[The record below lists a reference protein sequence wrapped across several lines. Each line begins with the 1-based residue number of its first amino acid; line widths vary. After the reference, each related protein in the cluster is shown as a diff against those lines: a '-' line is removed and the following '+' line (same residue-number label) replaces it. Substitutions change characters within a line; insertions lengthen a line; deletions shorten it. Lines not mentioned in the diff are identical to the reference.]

1 MHSRGHAV
9 RRVAFGA
16 TILDATGTQLS
27 AEEKAFFANAD
38 PFGFILFARN
48 IETPDQ
54 VHALTS
60 EMRDAVGRDAPILI
74 DQEGGRVQR
83 MRAPAWREWLPPVDH
98 VVAAGTDA
106 AEAMYLRSRIMAD
119 ELRAVGVDA
128 NCAPLVDVA
137 VDGTHEFL
145 MNRCYGH
152 DPDRVAEIGRA
163 VADGLLAGGVLPVVK
178 HMPGHGRATVDS
190 HFGLPETD
198 VSLDLLT
205 RTDFA
210 PFKALNDLPMGMTG
224 HVVYS
229 AMDARPATLSP
240 VVMGHIRDEIGF
252 DGLIMTDD
260 ITMKALDAPL
270 DEITRGALEAG
281 CDVVLLCNASLE
293 ERGLVADAA
302 GRMTDVAQRRAEKA
316 IAARRTPDE
325 VDIPALEAKLVAL
338 TA

>member
-9 RRVAFGA
+9 GRVAFGA
-16 TILDATGTQLS
+16 TILDATGTRLS
-27 AEEKAFFANAD
+27 PGEKAFFASAD

-54 VHALTS
+54 VRALTS
-60 EMRDAVGRDAPILI
+60 DMRDAVGRDAPILI

-83 MRAPAWREWLPPVDH
+83 MCAPVWRDWLPPLDH
-98 VVAAGTDA
+98 VEAAGA
-106 AEAMYLRSRIMAD
+106 AAVEAMYLRSRIIAD
-119 ELRAVGVDA
+119 ELRGVGVDA

-137 VDGTHEFL
+137 VDGTHAFL
-145 MNRCYGH
+145 MNRCYGR
-152 DPDRVAEIGRA
+152 DPEHVAEIGRA

-190 HFGLPETD
+190 HFGLPETG
-198 VSLDLLT
+198 VALEVLT
-205 RTDFA
+205 ETDFA

-229 AMDARPATLSP
+229 ALDARPATLSP
-240 VVMGHIRDEIGF
+240 VVMGHIRKEIGF

-270 DEITRGALEAG
+270 DQLAQDSLEAG

-293 ERGLVADAA
+293 DRRRVSEAA
-302 GRMTDVAQRRAEKA
+302 GQMTIEAQVRAERA
-316 IAARRTPDE
+316 IAARSAPDE
-325 VDIPALEAKLVAL
+325 VDISALEAKLVAL